1 MPKAEIYIEDTAS
14 QAHSHLSEH
23 SNFMVSFLLQVSPL
37 LPPPQSLHLLGL
49 WSFLRYVRPAVL
61 PLLALRPG
69 TYFLYP

>member
-1 MPKAEIYIEDTAS
+1 
-14 QAHSHLSEH
+14 
-23 SNFMVSFLLQVSPL
+23 MVSSLLQVSPL

-49 WSFLRYVRPAVL
+49 WGFLRYVRPAVL

>member
-1 MPKAEIYIEDTAS
+1 MPKAEIYIEDTGTFAS
-14 QAHSHLSEH
+14 FRTFE
-23 SNFMVSFLLQVSPL
+23 FMVSSLLQVSPL
-37 LPPPQSLHLLGL
+37 LPPPQSLYLLGL